1 MQLCLFD
8 SSFGKRI
15 LFHEYYVRMI
25 ETFLTLSPR
34 FLTPDIAK
42 WATLAIFIITFFF
55 ILYRRFNIAYIS
67 LAAAALLLLLG
78 VVSPSDALLTGV
90 DWDVLAIYWGY
101 GMLAFFLTDGNIPK
115 WMANQVVSRV
125 SKEKHALLILCII
138 AMFLSSFMANPS
150 VVIILAPVAIELA
163 TRAKGNLFVYLVS
176 LAAASNI
183 VTTVTMVADPPALI
197 MASQTG
203 MSFFEFYWF
212 QDKLGIGTI
221 SIMGVIAAV
230 LVLMLTFRKMNTKA
244 IVEAEKVK
252 VNIIPVILLV
262 VSVAALAFI
271 PWDNLGAWNHRGL
284 VGLALGLVSLGF
296 SGKNTKVWLKEY
308 DWNSLFFLIG
318 IFILIFAVNEVGL
331 LEDFTSLLVN
341 TGIAS
346 PIIFLAILVWVSV
359 LLSAFI
365 DNVPYTVIMLPVCS
379 MLAASLGVNPYPF
392 YFGMLIGT
400 GMGGNLTPVGAT
412 ANVLACGMLEKRG
425 YKIQLG
431 SYIKIVWPFTLAA
444 VAVSHILLQLIWM

>member
-1 MQLCLFD
+1 
-8 SSFGKRI
+8 
-15 LFHEYYVRMI
+15 
-25 ETFLTLSPR
+25 
-34 FLTPDIAK
+34 
-42 WATLAIFIITFFF
+42 
-55 ILYRRFNIAYIS
+55 
-67 LAAAALLLLLG
+67 
-78 VVSPSDALLTGV
+78 
-90 DWDVLAIYWGY
+90 
-101 GMLAFFLTDGNIPK
+101 
-115 WMANQVVSRV
+115 
-125 SKEKHALLILCII
+125 
-138 AMFLSSFMANPS
+138 
-150 VVIILAPVAIELA
+150 
-163 TRAKGNLFVYLVS
+163 
-176 LAAASNI
+176 
-183 VTTVTMVADPPALI
+183 
-197 MASQTG
+197 
-203 MSFFEFYWF
+203 
-212 QDKLGIGTI
+212 
-221 SIMGVIAAV
+221 MGVIAAV

-244 IVEAEKVK
+244 VVEAEKIK
-252 VNIIPVILLV
+252 VNILPVILLV

-271 PWDNLGAWNHRGL
+271 PWDNMGAWNHRGL

-341 TGIAS
+341 TGITS